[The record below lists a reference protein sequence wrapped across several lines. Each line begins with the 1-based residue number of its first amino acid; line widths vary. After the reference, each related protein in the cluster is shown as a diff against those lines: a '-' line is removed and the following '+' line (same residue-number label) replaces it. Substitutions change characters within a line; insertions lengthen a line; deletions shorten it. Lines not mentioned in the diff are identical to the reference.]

1 MNAVNP
7 LLLEMLPWV
16 KQGDCCSQLLM
27 RLALQ
32 TSGEENPGL
41 VRALWGFCRG
51 ILYTGGPCGFLTGGG
66 AVLSHAAGHGGADD
80 PAHPMAVALIAD
92 YVDWFQERTAA
103 YGGTSCPQ
111 VSLGVAGGAA
121 GPDAEPDMMLCGGLL
136 AECWEKIVELTA
148 AYDIDITQP
157 KQVR

>member
-1 MNAVNP
+1 
-7 LLLEMLPWV
+7 
-16 KQGDCCSQLLM
+16 
-27 RLALQ
+27 
-32 TSGEENPGL
+32 
-41 VRALWGFCRG
+41 
-51 ILYTGGPCGFLTGGG
+51 
-66 AVLSHAAGHGGADD
+66 
-80 PAHPMAVALIAD
+80 MAVALIAD